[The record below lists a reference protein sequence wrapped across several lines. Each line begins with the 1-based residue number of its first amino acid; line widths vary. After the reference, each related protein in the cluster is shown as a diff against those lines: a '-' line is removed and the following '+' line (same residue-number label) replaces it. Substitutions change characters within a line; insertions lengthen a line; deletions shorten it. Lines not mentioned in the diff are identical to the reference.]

1 MSPLLLGLRESTVH
15 DNTYLPDHFL
25 RHIAAIMPAHLS
37 MDDFVASCRR
47 PLRRSIRVNT
57 LKIGVQ
63 DFVTRMQAVGWQL
76 DPVPWCETGFWLT
89 REDESVPLGNTA
101 EHLCGLF
108 YIQEASSMLPVT
120 ALFASDKVK
129 RDGMLLD
136 AAAAPGSKTTQ
147 IAALMDNQGMLVANE
162 YSSSRLKVLSANI
175 QRCGVTNVGM
185 THFDAK
191 VFGQWLP
198 ETFDAILLDAPCSG
212 EGTVRKDDDALRNW
226 SLASIDEIATVQA
239 GLLESAFHALKPGGV
254 LVYSTCTLSE
264 QENQAICQS
273 LLDKFGDALSFDSL
287 GDLFPDADK
296 ACTPEGYL
304 HVWPQIFDSEGFF
317 VARLRKHHSVPNTM
331 FKPGKLG
338 KFPYLPLPEKEATPM
353 LREIAANFGVVPR
366 GVLHGRNDEIWLFPE
381 QFEHLQ
387 GKLRFDRIGLKLA
400 ETFKKGYRL
409 THEWALAYGGV
420 ATQGV
425 VELDAANAREYMM
438 GRDVWPEQDAG
449 SGEVI
454 VRYQGQ
460 PLGMGKWVG
469 SRIKNALPRELVRD
483 NNLFE
488 V

>member
-1 MSPLLLGLRESTVH
+1 MH

-25 RHIAAIMPAHLS
+25 RHIAEFMPSHLS
-37 MDDFVASCRR
+37 MEAFVASCRQ

-57 LKIGVQ
+57 LKIPVSE
-63 DFVTRMQAVGWQL
+63 FVARMAPLGWQL

-89 REDESVPLGNTA
+89 RSDESVPLGNTA

-120 ALFASDKVK
+120 ALFASEQT
-129 RDGMLLD
+129 RGDGMLLD

-147 IAALMDNQGMLVANE
+147 IAALMENRGMLIANE
-162 YSSSRLKVLSANI
+162 FSSSRLKVLSANI

-212 EGTVRKDDDALRNW
+212 EGTVRKDEDALRNW
-226 SLASIDEIATVQA
+226 SLESIEEIATVQR

-254 LVYSTCTLSE
+254 LVYSTCTLSL
-264 QENQAICQS
+264 QENQDVCQS
-273 LLDKFGDALSFDSL
+273 LQEKFGDAFSFDSL
-287 GDLFPDADK
+287 ADLFPEAEK
-296 ACTPEGYL
+296 ACTAEGYL

-338 KFPYLPLPEKEATPM
+338 KFPFSPLSEKEAGPM
-353 LREIAANFGVVPR
+353 LREIEGNFGIVPH
-366 GVLHGRNDEIWLFPE
+366 GQLFGRNDEIWLFPHAFE
-381 QFEHLQ
+381 QVQ
-387 GKLRFDRIGLKLA
+387 GKLRFDRIGIKLA

-409 THEWALAYGGV
+409 THEWALAYGHEASKGC
-420 ATQGV
+420 
-425 VELDAANAREYMM
+425 VELDAANAGEFMM

-454 VRYQGQ
+454 VRYQGH

-483 NNLFE
+483 NNLFNA
-488 V
+488 

>member
-1 MSPLLLGLRESTVH
+1 MH
-15 DNTYLPDHFL
+15 DNTYLPEHFL
-25 RHIAAIMPAHLS
+25 RHIADIMPTHLS
-37 MDDFVASCRR
+37 MDAFVASCRR

-57 LKIGVQ
+57 LKISVP
-63 DFVTRMQAVGWQL
+63 DFVTRMAPLGWQL

-89 REDESVPLGNTA
+89 RADESVPLGNTA

-120 ALFASDKVK
+120 ALFASERIKH
-129 RDGMLLD
+129 DGMLLD

-147 IAALMDNQGMLVANE
+147 VAALMNNQGMLVANE
-162 YSSSRLKVLSANI
+162 FSSSRLKVLSANI
-175 QRCGVTNVGM
+175 QRCGVTNVAM

-212 EGTVRKDDDALRNW
+212 EGTVRKDEDALRNW
-226 SLASIDEIATVQA
+226 SLESIEEIAAVQQ

-254 LVYSTCTLSE
+254 LVYSTCTLSL
-264 QENQAICQS
+264 QENQAVCQS
-273 LLDKFGDALSFDSL
+273 LQDKFGDALSVDSL
-287 GDLFPDADK
+287 ASLFPSAGQ

-317 VARLRKHHSVPNTM
+317 VARISKHHSVPNTM

-338 KFPYLPLPEKEATPM
+338 KFPFSPLPAKEAEPM
-353 LREIAANFGVVPR
+353 LQEIEASFGVAAR
-366 GVLHGRNDEIWLFPE
+366 GQLFGRNDEIWLFPHAFE
-381 QFEHLQ
+381 QAQ
-387 GKLRFDRIGLKLA
+387 GKLRFDRIGIKLA

-409 THEWALAYGGV
+409 THEWALAYGSV
-420 ATQGV
+420 ATRGC
-425 VELDAANAREYMM
+425 VELDAANGREFMM
-438 GRDVWPEQDAG
+438 GRDVWPELAPG
-449 SGEVI
+449 TGEVI
-454 VRYQGQ
+454 VRYQGH

-483 NNLFE
+483 NNLFNE
-488 V
+488 

>member
-1 MSPLLLGLRESTVH
+1 MH
-15 DNTYLPDHFL
+15 DSTYLPDHFL
-25 RHIAAIMPAHLS
+25 RHIAEFMPSHLS
-37 MDDFVASCRR
+37 MEAFVASCRQ

-57 LKIGVQ
+57 LKITVSE
-63 DFVTRMQAVGWQL
+63 FVARMAPLGWQL
-76 DPVPWCETGFWLT
+76 DPVPWCAAGFWLT
-89 REDESVPLGNTA
+89 RSDESVPLGNTA

-108 YIQEASSMLPVT
+108 YIQEASSMLPVM
-120 ALFASDKVK
+120 ALFASEQT
-129 RDGMLLD
+129 RGDGMVLD

-147 IAALMDNQGMLVANE
+147 IAALMENRGMLIANE
-162 YSSSRLKVLSANI
+162 FSSSRLKVLSANI

-212 EGTVRKDDDALRNW
+212 EGTVRKDEDALRNW
-226 SLASIDEIATVQA
+226 SLESIDEIAAVQR

-254 LVYSTCTLSE
+254 LVYSTCTLSL
-264 QENQAICQS
+264 QENQAVCQS
-273 LLDKFGDALSFDSL
+273 LQEKFGDAFSFDSL
-287 GDLFPDADK
+287 GDLFPGAEK

-338 KFPYLPLPEKEATPM
+338 KFPFSPLPEKEAGPM
-353 LREIAANFGVVPR
+353 LREIEGNFGIVP
-366 GVLHGRNDEIWLFPE
+366 HGQLFDRNDEIWLFPHAFE
-381 QFEHLQ
+381 QVE
-387 GKLRFDRIGLKLA
+387 GKLRFDRIGIKLA

-409 THEWALAYGGV
+409 THEWALAYGHEASKGC
-420 ATQGV
+420 
-425 VELDAANAREYMM
+425 VELDASNAREFMM

-449 SGEVI
+449 TGEVI
-454 VRYQGQ
+454 VRYQGH

-483 NNLFE
+483 NNLFNA
-488 V
+488 

>member
-1 MSPLLLGLRESTVH
+1 MH

-25 RHIAAIMPAHLS
+25 SHIAAIMPAHLS
-37 MDDFVASCRR
+37 MDEFVASCRR

-63 DFVTRMQAVGWQL
+63 DFATKMRGLGWQL
-76 DPVPWCETGFWLT
+76 DPVPWCDTGFWLS

-101 EHLCGLF
+101 EHLSGLF

-120 ALFASDKVK
+120 ALFASDQVK

-212 EGTVRKDDDALRNW
+212 EGTVRKDEDALRNW
-226 SLASIDEIATVQA
+226 SLESIDEIAAVQA

-254 LVYSTCTLSE
+254 LVYSTCTLSS

-287 GDLFPDADK
+287 ADLFPGAEQ
-296 ACTPEGYL
+296 ACTQEGYL

-317 VARLRKHHSVPNTM
+317 VARLRKHHSVANTM

-338 KFPYLPLPEKEATPM
+338 KFPYLPLPAKESEPM
-353 LREIAANFGVVPR
+353 VREIEGNFGVAPR
-366 GVLHGRNDEIWLFPE
+366 GVLYGRNDEIWLFPE
-381 QFEHLQ
+381 LFERVQ
-387 GKLRFDRIGLKLA
+387 GKLRFDRIGIKLA

-409 THEWALAYGGV
+409 THEWALAYGGA
-420 ATQGV
+420 ATRGV

-438 GRDVWPEQDAG
+438 GRDVWPEQEAG

-469 SRIKNALPRELVRD
+469 RRVKNALPRELVRD
-483 NNLFE
+483 NNLFN

>member
-1 MSPLLLGLRESTVH
+1 MH

-25 RHIAAIMPAHLS
+25 RHIAAIMPAHLA
-37 MDDFVASCRR
+37 MEEFVASCRR

-57 LKIGVQ
+57 LKISVS
-63 DFVTRMQAVGWQL
+63 DFVAKMAPLGWQL
-76 DPVPWCETGFWLT
+76 DAVPWCDTGFWLT
-89 REDESVPLGNTA
+89 RADETVPLGNTA
-101 EHLCGLF
+101 EHLSGLF

-120 ALFASDKVK
+120 ALFASDQIKT
-129 RDGMLLD
+129 DGMLLD

-147 IAALMDNQGMLVANE
+147 IAALMNNQGMLVANE

-212 EGTVRKDDDALRNW
+212 EGTVRKDEDALRNW
-226 SLASIDEIATVQA
+226 SLESIEEIAAVQA

-254 LVYSTCTLSE
+254 LVYSTCTLSQ

-287 GDLFPDADK
+287 ASLFPGAEQV
-296 ACTPEGYL
+296 CTGEGYL

-338 KFPYLPLPEKEATPM
+338 KFPFSPLPAKEADPM
-353 LREIAANFGVVPR
+353 AHDIATTFGVALQ
-366 GVLHGRNDEIWLFPE
+366 GQLFGRNDEIWCFPALFE
-381 QFEHLQ
+381 QVQ
-387 GKLRFDRIGLKLA
+387 GKLRFDRIGFKLA

-409 THEWALAYGGV
+409 THEWALAHGDL
-420 ATQGV
+420 ATRGF
-425 VELDAANAREYMM
+425 VELDTTNAREFMM
-438 GRDVWPEQDAG
+438 GRDVWPEQEAG
-449 SGEVI
+449 AGEVI
-454 VRYQGQ
+454 VRYQGHT
-460 PLGMGKWVG
+460 LGMGKWVG
-469 SRIKNALPRELVRD
+469 SRVKNALPRELVRD
-483 NNLFE
+483 TNLFAE
-488 V
+488 